1 MRKII
6 IMAFI
11 FSLVLHGILY
21 CVCSDA
27 VLFDMGE
34 YASKINGILQI
45 KINESA
51 TPLLEAWQLD
61 ETINAPSDTELL
73 KQSVEEFIDKENI
86 DRSISENS
94 RSLDSDGI
102 VIEEIEMSAPE
113 FDMSSID
120 SSSKFSI
127 PSDQTLDSTNGDV
140 FNDGSLSEFVDV
152 PVRRASDAVFSER
165 LAVEPKNLMKDE
177 RASAFLAV
185 APVNDLSSFSDE
197 KGPDVKVEPA
207 FKSALVFQGESPV
220 TTIEIGEIA
229 VAEGQ
234 SRVFGKLSELLDAK
248 IETFRRQGDEAV
260 YAKITVAPK
269 SSGDLLAIPKDLLFL
284 VDVSDSISKRE
295 VEAIRQDISSC
306 LERLNPQDGFNIV
319 LFNVKQQRLY
329 DSFRTVN
336 AETMQTAQVFLP
348 KLGGSYQ
355 TNIYNALMNVVPFFQ
370 EGDRVLHIVFL
381 SDARPTDGTRN
392 FRKIINDF
400 TQHRIGNIAF
410 FTYDIGA
417 ARNRFL
423 LDYLAYENRGKAF
436 HKDKGFEAEH
446 KLGRFMQPYATPLV
460 FDLKIDDIKGDT
472 RDIFPRLLNHVY
484 REKTIEIFAK
494 LAREGTFA
502 FDVSG
507 ITADGQRLT
516 LTCAFNTVGTATSA
530 DVEIMRQWAHYK
542 LFELI
547 SLSFREGMSND
558 LERQI
563 DDLKMTYNIKIAREL
578 SRYLK

>member
-1 MRKII
+1 
-6 IMAFI
+6 
-11 FSLVLHGILY
+11 
-21 CVCSDA
+21 
-27 VLFDMGE
+27 
-34 YASKINGILQI
+34 
-45 KINESA
+45 
-51 TPLLEAWQLD
+51 
-61 ETINAPSDTELL
+61 
-73 KQSVEEFIDKENI
+73 
-86 DRSISENS
+86 
-94 RSLDSDGI
+94 
-102 VIEEIEMSAPE
+102 MSAPE

-127 PSDQTLDSTNGDV
+127 PSDRSLELANGDV
-140 FNDGSLSEFVDV
+140 LNDGSLSEFVDV
-152 PVRRASDAVFSER
+152 PVRRGSNTVFTEGIE
-165 LAVEPKNLMKDE
+165 VEPKNVVKDE
-177 RASAFLAV
+177 SSSAFLAV
-185 APVNDLSSFSDE
+185 APVNDPSYFPNE
-197 KGPDVKVEPA
+197 KASGVKVEPA

-220 TTIEIGEIA
+220 TTIQIGEIA
-229 VAEGQ
+229 VAEGK
-234 SRVFGKLSELLDAK
+234 SRVFGKLSELLDAG
-248 IETFRRQGDEAV
+248 IETFRREGDEAV

-284 VDVSDSISKRE
+284 VDVSDSISKRD
-295 VEAIRQDISSC
+295 VEAIRQDINSC
-306 LERLNPQDGFNIV
+306 LEHLNPQDGFNIV
-319 LFNVKQQRLY
+319 IFNVKQQRLY
-329 DSFRTVN
+329 DGFRTVT
-336 AETMQTAQVFLP
+336 AETLQAAQAFLP
-348 KLGGSYQ
+348 KMGGSSQ

-410 FTYDIGA
+410 FTYDVGS

-436 HKDKGFEAEH
+436 HKEKGFEAEH
-446 KLGRFMQPYATPLV
+446 KLWRFMEPYATPLV

-484 REKTIEIFAK
+484 RDKTIEIFAK
-494 LAREGTFA
+494 LEHEGTFA

-507 ITADGQRLT
+507 ITAEGKRLM
-516 LTCAFNTVGTATSA
+516 LTCAFNTAGTTTSA
-530 DVEIMRQWAHYK
+530 DAEIMRQWAHYK

-558 LERQI
+558 LEGQI
-563 DDLKMTYNIKIAREL
+563 NDLKMTYNIKIAREL